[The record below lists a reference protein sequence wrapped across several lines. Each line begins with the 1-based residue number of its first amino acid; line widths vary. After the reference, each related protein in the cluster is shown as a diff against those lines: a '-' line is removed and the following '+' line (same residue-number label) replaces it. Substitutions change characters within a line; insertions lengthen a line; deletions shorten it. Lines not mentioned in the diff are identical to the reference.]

1 MDKPEET
8 PQQKIVLAAIDCVE
22 KSGIEGATIRNIAS
36 RAGVNSAAINYYF
49 RSKEKLLEE
58 VMRATAEHSLSD
70 LESLVKAGGDDPVE
84 LLTKALN
91 YILEGA
97 VRFPNLTKAHLYEA
111 LTHGSYKGPFFSRF
125 NELLSGLAAR
135 IRDPKK
141 ADDPETVAL
150 KLIEAVSGVVFA
162 ALLPKMYKR
171 FAGLD
176 FAEPEARKAYLAI
189 VVRQFFA

>member
-1 MDKPEET
+1 MEKPEESR
-8 PQQKIVLAAIDCVE
+8 QQRIILAAIDCIE
-22 KSGIEGATIRNIAS
+22 KSGIEGATIRNIAG

-70 LESLVKAGGDDPVE
+70 LENLVKAGNAEPVQ
-84 LLTKALN
+84 LLTEALT
-91 YILEGA
+91 YILEGV

-111 LTHGSYKGPFFSRF
+111 LNHGSYKGPFFARF
-125 NELLSGLAAR
+125 NEILARLAER
-135 IRDPKK
+135 VRDPKK
-141 ADDPETVAL
+141 ADDPETIAL

-171 FAGLD
+171 FAGVD
-176 FAEPEARKAYLAI
+176 FAEPEARKTFVTLVA
-189 VVRQFFA
+189 RQFFA